1 MNVEDSLI
9 KNFASTKMYKDFI
22 ELNPNCHESIKTP
35 KKQNIGNNTPKK
47 EISPG
52 TSRNR
57 LNEVIIEEIIDNSNP
72 QHNQLEGS
80 FSVHNVLNLRNEVP
94 IAVPGLPSPNT
105 SRRTPEKRN
114 RSVIHFRCK

>member
-1 MNVEDSLI
+1 
-9 KNFASTKMYKDFI
+9 MYKDFI
-22 ELNPNCHESIKTP
+22 ELNPNCQESIKTP

-57 LNEVIIEEIIDNSNP
+57 LNEVIIEEMIDNSNP
-72 QHNQLEGS
+72 QQNQLEGS

-94 IAVPGLPSPNT
+94 IAVPGLPSSNT

-114 RSVIHFRCK
+114 RSVIHFRSK